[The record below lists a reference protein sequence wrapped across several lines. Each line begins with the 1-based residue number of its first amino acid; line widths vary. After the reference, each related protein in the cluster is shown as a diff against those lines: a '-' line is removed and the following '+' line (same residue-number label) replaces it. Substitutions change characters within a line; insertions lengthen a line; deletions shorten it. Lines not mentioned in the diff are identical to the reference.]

1 MSFQDW
7 IDALTL
13 LDDSFIV
20 PSGNMPPSDEVE
32 NEQLELFEEDK

>member
-20 PSGNMPPSDEVE
+20 SSENMPPL
-32 NEQLELFEEDK
+32 NEEEKQLELFEESK